1 MAKAKV
7 KVKKNPKAKPKTQTP
22 EKSNRMLIGRTK
34 VRTIAHLRFNAD
46 GEPRR
51 KGW

>member
-7 KVKKNPKAKPKTQTP
+7 KVKKNPKAK
-22 EKSNRMLIGRTK
+22 SNRELIGRTK
-34 VRTIAHLRFNAD
+34 VRTITHIRFNAE